1 MQSEAQGASAQE
13 ARLVLVAHGGASDA
27 HAGQLAGA
35 AVPDLR
41 HAVLAPAVVA
51 EGVPAL
57 HGRRLGRGHLAE
69 AALALQQVAL
79 ACTEAMHH
87 EISGSI
93 ALHGCCLAAVYL
105 QEQHWWINGPSV
117 TCKVKYHMTAN
128 CSLGSTEGFSKS
140 ILLLGQVVLF
150 ECILVSLAISAPGTY
165 IHALHP
171 VKKVVIWAHCQPF
184 PQASLQVMWAH
195 LSKA

>member
-1 MQSEAQGASAQE
+1 ME

-57 HGRRLGRGHLAE
+57 HRRRPSRGHLAE

-79 ACTEAMHH
+79 ACTEAPRQNLCV
-87 EISGSI
+87 G
-93 ALHGCCLAAVYL
+93 ALRSMAAV
-105 QEQHWWINGPSV
+105 
-117 TCKVKYHMTAN
+117 
-128 CSLGSTEGFSKS
+128 
-140 ILLLGQVVLF
+140 LLLCTFKSSTGRPMGPL
-150 ECILVSLAISAPGTY
+150 
-165 IHALHP
+165 
-171 VKKVVIWAHCQPF
+171 
-184 PQASLQVMWAH
+184 
-195 LSKA
+195 